1 MPVDDALFIAGTP
14 VPEKEPAKEKE
25 PASDEAA
32 KPADY
37 MVKLL
42 DEKGEVAM
50 EMLSSELVSRVF

>member
-1 MPVDDALFIAGTP
+1 MLSRRTRIYFSGWYDS
-14 VPEKEPAKEKE
+14 AKEAE
-25 PASDEAA
+25 AASDEAA